1 MNIYII
7 IEHKAPP
14 AQPLNYSK
22 ESRLYD
28 YSKFDLTTNMQPLV
42 PLRGILLLGDEL
54 LPCFPFQAVQSRMS
68 GSSEADSL
76 VFCIVN
82 IVMTLQLVSTSPT
95 ICFHLRSKHP
105 STAWKPQSIND
116 FRRSSYTTRDLLLQ
130 YLIFHLCALSKWM
143 SSPILWGPVRFC
155 KDMWW
160 KLFRLCE

>member
-105 STAWKPQSIND
+105 STA
-116 FRRSSYTTRDLLLQ
+116 
-130 YLIFHLCALSKWM
+130 
-143 SSPILWGPVRFC
+143 
-155 KDMWW
+155 
-160 KLFRLCE
+160 